1 MSILDSFVFLF
12 RADTRD
18 ATRGIDELGNAFDD
32 AREDGQ
38 NAADDLGDSFGEFG
52 HKMQTISAKV
62 KEALTGSLSG
72 GFAALGAALG
82 VATVSALGLNEALE
96 RIPILFQRVQDAATV
111 GVDIEQY
118 DAMTRVFE
126 QNGVEADAFRD
137 SMIDLNEAM
146 GEAAADAKSG
156 KAESFKTFGISLKN
170 AKGEAKDASQ
180 VMLELSDSLSKMD
193 KQQATFQ
200 IKQLGITDNAV
211 IAALLLGNKALKEQ
225 IELQKQKFALTDKD
239 KEQLIAYTHEQKML
253 QATIDGIV
261 DQIAVMLLPALTKL
275 TEGFRVG
282 VEWVIEHKRVIAIA
296 AGVIATAMIPT
307 IARATV
313 ATAQWAVATLAA
325 TWPFLAI
332 AAAIA
337 AVIIVIDDLWA
348 YYEGGG
354 SVIGEF
360 AEKHEMLKDVLEGL
374 RTMAKGLMQFFSDMW
389 NNPEKALQDF
399 SDFMQKVWDNMVADT
414 KMVFTELWNWLVNL
428 FSSIGTKLKNSIV
441 EAIKEVPGGEQVLS
455 LVGIDTS
462 TPAEQNETKA
472 GQPVEGKPGV
482 VYGSNIQQDIPGAEP
497 AKPQVRQEGQP
508 ARQPEVK
515 PVERPE
521 QKPMNTPGG
530 RDMMIPGDNPV
541 IEPEQHAQAARRKH
555 KSLEADDVVMPNA
568 TGTQAAVAATTIVNQ
583 AAASPVI
590 PPPGRNV
597 TVSNQNQQHI
607 DKVEVNVPSGNP
619 QEVRTAVA
627 DGLNDHLKSTAQS
640 WNDGVSH

>member
-1 MSILDSFVFLF
+1 MSILDSFVFLL
-12 RADTRD
+12 RADSTQ
-18 ATRGIDELGNAFDD
+18 AVRGIQDTGEEFDELKKKGK
-32 AREDGQ
+32 Q
-38 NAADDLGDSFGEFG
+38 AADDVENRFDEFG
-52 HKMQTISAKV
+52 HKMDGLASKIRES
-62 KEALTGSLSG
+62 LTGKLSG
-72 GFAALGAALG
+72 GFAALGASLG
-82 VATVSALGLNEALE
+82 IATVSALGFNAAIE
-96 RIPILFQRVQDAATV
+96 RIPELFQRVQDAATV

-118 DAMTRVFE
+118 DAMTRVFQ

-146 GEAAADAKSG
+146 GEAASDAKSQ

-170 AKGEAKDASQ
+170 AKGEAKNASE

-200 IKQLGITDNAV
+200 IKQLGITDNQV
-211 IAALLLGNKALKEQ
+211 IAALLIGNKALKEQ
-225 IELQKQKFALTDKD
+225 IELQKQKFALTDAD
-239 KEQLIAYTHEQKML
+239 KQQLIAYTHEQKML

-261 DQIAVMLLPALTKL
+261 DQIAVALLPTLTKL

-307 IARATV
+307 IVRATA
-313 ATAQWAVATLAA
+313 ATAQWALATLAA

-360 AEKHEMLKDVLEGL
+360 ADKHEMLKDVLEGL

-399 SDFMQKVWDNMVADT
+399 SDFMGRVWDQMVADT
-414 KMVFTELWNWLVNL
+414 KQVFTELWNWLVNL
-428 FSSIGTKLKNSIV
+428 FGSIGTKLKNSIV
-441 EAIKEVPGGEQVLS
+441 EAIKEVPGGEQALS

-462 TPAEQNETKA
+462 TPAEQNEAKA
-472 GQPVEGKPGV
+472 GQPIEGKPGV
-482 VYGSNIQQDIPGAEP
+482 VYGSNIQQDIPGAEN
-497 AKPQVRQEGQP
+497 AQP
-508 ARQPEVK
+508 ANKPASQEQRQANSPD
-515 PVERPE
+515 
-521 QKPMNTPGG
+521 G
-530 RDMMIPGDNPV
+530 RDMMAPSSKP
-541 IEPEQHAQAARRKH
+541 
-555 KSLEADDVVMPNA
+555 SLESDDVVMPNT
-568 TGTQAAVAATTIVNQ
+568 TGTKAAVAATTVVNQ

-590 PPPGRNV
+590 PQPGRNV

-607 DKVEVNVPSGNP
+607 DKVEVNVPNGNP